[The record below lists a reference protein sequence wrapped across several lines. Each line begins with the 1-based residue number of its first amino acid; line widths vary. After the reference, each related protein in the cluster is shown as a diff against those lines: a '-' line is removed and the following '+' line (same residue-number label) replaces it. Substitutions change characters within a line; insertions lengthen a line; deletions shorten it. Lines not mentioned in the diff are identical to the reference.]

1 MMRRHFGLATAL
13 ATTLALATPAHAVTE
28 LQWWHAMTGGNNDI
42 VNKLAADFNAS
53 QSDYKVIPTYKG
65 GYADTMNA
73 GIAAFRAGNA
83 PHIMQ
88 VFEVGTATMM
98 SATGAIKP
106 VYQLMKDA
114 GEPFDPKA
122 YLPTITGYYS
132 TSKGDML
139 SFPFNSSSMVMWIN
153 KDELKK
159 AGIAEIPKTWPEVF
173 DAAKKLKAAGHDTCG
188 FSNAWATWAH
198 IEQFSAWH
206 NVPIGS
212 KANGLDG
219 FDTELKFNSPLHVKH
234 LQNLIDL
241 QKDKTYD
248 YSGRASAGEGRFG
261 SGECAIFLTSSG
273 YYATAKGT
281 AKFDFTSAPMPYYP
295 DVAGAPQNSI
305 IGGASLWVM
314 GGKKPEEYKGVAKF
328 FAFLSDTDRQAKL
341 HQESGYLPIT
351 KAAYEKTKADGFYE
365 KNPDPADAAE
375 GADQQGA
382 DREFARPALWQHG
395 ADARTSGPRRSKRR
409 WRARRPPRKRSTPPC
424 RAAMPCCGRLKRPQ
438 NRAIRWRL
446 PLRFGEGAVM
456 TRNPWPLLQATSTD
470 KTSGS
475 SKTP

>member
-1 MMRRHFGLATAL
+1 MNFRQIGFGLTASALMAL
-13 ATTLALATPAHAVTE
+13 AVPAQAATE
-28 LQWWHAMTGGNNDI
+28 IQWWHAMTGGNNDI
-42 VNKLAADFNAS
+42 VNKLADEFNTS
-53 QSDYKVIPTYKG
+53 QSDYKIVPSYKG
-65 GYADTMNA
+65 SYPDTMNA

-83 PHIMQ
+83 PHIIQ

-106 VYQLMKDA
+106 VYALMKEA
-114 GEPFDPKA
+114 GEQFDPKA
-122 YLPTITGYYS
+122 YLPAITGYYS

-139 SFPFNSSSMVMWIN
+139 SFPFNSSSTVMWVN
-153 KDELKK
+153 LDELKK
-159 AGIAEIPKTWPEVF
+159 AGVAEIPKTWPEVF
-173 DAAKKLKAAGHDTCG
+173 DAAKKLKAAGHTTCG
-188 FSNAWATWAH
+188 FSNAWASWVH

-206 NVPIGS
+206 NISIGS

-248 YSGRASAGEGRFG
+248 YAGRANASESRFG

-281 AKFDFTSAPMPYYP
+281 AKFAFTSAPMPYYP
-295 DVAGAPQNSI
+295 DVTGAPQNSI

-314 GGKKPEEYKGVAKF
+314 GGKKPDEYKGIAKF
-328 FAFLSDTDRQAKL
+328 FTFLSDTNRQAKL

-365 KNPDPADAAE
+365 KNPTL
-375 GADQQGA
+375 Q
-382 DREFARPALWQHG
+382 
-395 ADARTSGPRRSKRR
+395 
-409 WRARRPPRKRSTPPC
+409 TP
-424 RAAMPCCGRLKRPQ
+424 LKELTNKEPTENSRG
-438 NRAIRWRL
+438 
-446 PLRFGEGAVM
+446 LRFGNMVQMRDLWSEEIEAALAGQKTAQQALDAAVARGNTM
-456 TRNPWPLLQATSTD
+456 LRNFE
-470 KTSGS
+470 KTA
-475 SKTP
+475 K